1 MEKYGNIP
9 GLDKPVSR
17 IVYGCAGMKM
27 LRGEPADTQLDAAFA
42 AGINAFDTARV
53 YGGSEKV
60 LGDWIKSRGN
70 REKLVLISK
79 GAHPVFTPKEDGTAE
94 TTRRLS
100 REEIRKDIDATLLA
114 LGVDELDV
122 YLLHRDDLSVPVGE
136 IAEWMDELV
145 KEGKTRTV
153 GGSNW
158 TFRRIAAQRAY
169 AVQHGLSLFTV
180 SSPHF
185 SLARQDYDIFGD
197 HCVTL
202 TGELAAEARD
212 WYRHNPVALLAYG
225 ALSQGFFSGKWHG
238 GDYHKREAL
247 MDEKAL
253 LAYGS
258 GENFSRLQRTE
269 LLAFRK
275 GCTPSQLALKWL
287 FTRGMNLFAA
297 VSSENPARIQANW
310 DALDIELSQKEADGL
325 CKE

>member
-158 TFRRIAAQRAY
+158 TFRRIATQRAY

-185 SLARQDYDIFGD
+185 SLARQDFDIFGD

-202 TGELAAEARD
+202 TGELAVEARD
-212 WYRHNPVALLAYG
+212 WYRHNPVAV
-225 ALSQGFFSGKWHG
+225 
-238 GDYHKREAL
+238 
-247 MDEKAL
+247 

>member
-1 MEKYGNIP
+1 M
-9 GLDKPVSR
+9 
-17 IVYGCAGMKM
+17 
-27 LRGEPADTQLDAAFA
+27 
-42 AGINAFDTARV
+42 
-53 YGGSEKV
+53 
-60 LGDWIKSRGN
+60 
-70 REKLVLISK
+70 
-79 GAHPVFTPKEDGTAE
+79 
-94 TTRRLS
+94 
-100 REEIRKDIDATLLA
+100 
-114 LGVDELDV
+114 
-122 YLLHRDDLSVPVGE
+122 PVGE

-185 SLARQDYDIFGD
+185 SLARQDFDIFGD

-247 MDEKAL
+247 MDEKTL

>member
-53 YGGSEKV
+53 YGGLEKV

-158 TFRRIAAQRAY
+158 TFRRIAAPA
-169 AVQHGLSLFTV
+169 GLRR
-180 SSPHF
+180 P
-185 SLARQDYDIFGD
+185 ARPLPL
-197 HCVTL
+197 H
-202 TGELAAEARD
+202 
-212 WYRHNPVALLAYG
+212 
-225 ALSQGFFSGKWHG
+225 
-238 GDYHKREAL
+238 
-247 MDEKAL
+247 
-253 LAYGS
+253 
-258 GENFSRLQRTE
+258 RLQPPFQPCET
-269 LLAFRK
+269 
-275 GCTPSQLALKWL
+275 
-287 FTRGMNLFAA
+287 
-297 VSSENPARIQANW
+297 
-310 DALDIELSQKEADGL
+310 GL
-325 CKE
+325 